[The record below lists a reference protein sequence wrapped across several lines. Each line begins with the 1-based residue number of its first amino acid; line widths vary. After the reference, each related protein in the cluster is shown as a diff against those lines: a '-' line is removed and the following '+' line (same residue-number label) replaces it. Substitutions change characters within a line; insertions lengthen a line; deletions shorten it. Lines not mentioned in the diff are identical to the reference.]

1 RLTYVTAIDSA
12 AFHEARTS
20 TVKWLLG
27 LSALG
32 VLLASLLG
40 HWIARLGLW
49 PVHRLSE
56 EARRI
61 SPRQLSQRLQLSP
74 LPAE

>member
-1 RLTYVTAIDSA
+1 M
-12 AFHEARTS
+12 
-20 TVKWLLG
+20 
-27 LSALG
+27 
-32 VLLASLLG
+32 LLASLLG

-74 LPAE
+74 LPAELRELVGAFNGALDRLE